1 VSWLKAHGGELG
13 QYGGKKHRMKKSWSS
28 LILIGMLALAFGLP
42 AWAEELKI
50 AVVEPQKVLEATKA
64 GRRIKDSLA
73 DYVKTRQRL
82 LDSEAEDLKK
92 IEEDLVKQGAGLSAE
107 TRQEKE
113 GAFRQKVA
121 AYQRRVQDLE
131 GEVQAKKAEVL
142 GEFTKSLEQVVQEI
156 AEKEK
161 ISLVMQKGAGDAGT
175 LVIFNHP
182 SVDLTDRVIKAL
194 DSRKGD

>member
-1 VSWLKAHGGELG
+1 
-13 QYGGKKHRMKKSWSS
+13 MKKSWSS
-28 LILIGMLALAFGLP
+28 FILIGMLALAFGLP

-50 AVVEPQKVLEATKA
+50 GVVEPQKVLEATKA

-121 AYQRRVQDLE
+121 AYQRRVQELE

-142 GEFTKSLEQVVQEI
+142 GEFTKSLEQVVREI

-161 ISLVMQKGAGDAGT
+161 ISLVMQKGASDAGT

-182 SVDLTDRVIKAL
+182 SVDLTDRVSKAL